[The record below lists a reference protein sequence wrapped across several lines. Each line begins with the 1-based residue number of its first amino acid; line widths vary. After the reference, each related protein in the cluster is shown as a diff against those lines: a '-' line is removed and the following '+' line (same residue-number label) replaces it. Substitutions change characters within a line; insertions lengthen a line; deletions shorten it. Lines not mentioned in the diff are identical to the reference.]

1 MYMVGFLTGICAV
14 LVFEV
19 IALVIGVSVFAVKF
33 DKNKKK

>member
-1 MYMVGFLTGICAV
+1 MYMVGFLTGVCAI

-19 IALVIGVSVFAVKF
+19 IALVIFISAFAVKF